1 MFILEKPEKV
11 YGNAAEKKYVLI
23 LTEECITKSKYR
35 INSHN
40 MSNIFRCQIP
50 QLCPFV

>member
-1 MFILEKPEKV
+1 MFIFEKPEKV
-11 YGNAAEKKYVLI
+11 YGNAVEKRYVLI
-23 LTEECITKSKYR
+23 LTEQCITKSKHR

-40 MSNIFRCQIP
+40 MSNIFRCQIL

>member
-1 MFILEKPEKV
+1 MFTFENTEKV
-11 YGNAAEKKYVLI
+11 YGNTAEKKYVLI
-23 LTEECITKSKYR
+23 LTEECITKSKYK